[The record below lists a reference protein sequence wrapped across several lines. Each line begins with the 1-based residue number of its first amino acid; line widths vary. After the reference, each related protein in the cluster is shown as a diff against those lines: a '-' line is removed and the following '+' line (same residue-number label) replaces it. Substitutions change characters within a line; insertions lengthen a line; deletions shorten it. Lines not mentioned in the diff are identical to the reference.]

1 MKTTWKTPLLCSV
14 VTLIVACGGGGGGG
28 GSVGT
33 SDTEMTDSE
42 DMTQMPEVDAA
53 PHHPDIPWLLD
64 KSALQ
69 LNKGV
74 NTDNV
79 ALDELPDT
87 SAVRELLKTESE
99 KTSPSANFYYNFS
112 TIFGKYEGSSNP
124 ASDPGEWS
132 LESNCSGAGHCTLI
146 SGSGDTADDY
156 HIVTSG
162 DISPYFIGTVPWDR
176 DGDSNNIQDCDGT
189 NAATCERKTESSV
202 VIRPIFSDEQDSEP
216 IMTANGIAMVQS
228 RSTGRT
234 ASANDPY
241 DILSYGAWMNH
252 SGFFAEAYLYDL
264 STGRSQE
271 NAAWTLGITTGNNP
285 APQSGQT
292 LTWNGTMV
300 GMQGSQAARQT
311 SDPYSE
317 RDFDPVQGD
326 ATVTVSDNGGNLEIG
341 VMFTDIF
348 HLNPANTG
356 QIQDIVWTNSQI
368 ISGTNG
374 RFTSTQ
380 HNLKAA
386 FYGPNHEEVAGT
398 YEKVDVDD
406 FMVGSFGA
414 RQ

>member
-1 MKTTWKTPLLCSV
+1 MKTYFPILTLAV
-14 VTLIVACGGGGGGG
+14 VMLSACGGGGGG
-28 GSVGT
+28 SSNT
-33 SDTEMTDSE
+33 ASNMPEE
-42 DMTQMPEVDAA
+42 QIPEEQMPATDAA
-53 PHHPDIPWLLD
+53 PHHPDILWLLD

-69 LNKGV
+69 LNKGTG
-74 NTDNV
+74 TDNV
-79 ALDELPDT
+79 ALDQLPDT
-87 SAVRELLKTESE
+87 SAVREQLKIEGG

-112 TIFGKYEGSSNP
+112 TIFGKYEGDSNFG
-124 ASDPGEWS
+124 PGEWT
-132 LESNCSGAGHCTLI
+132 LESDCSEAGQCTLI
-146 SGSGDTADDY
+146 SDTADDY
-156 HIVTSG
+156 HIVTASG

-176 DGDSNNIQDCDGT
+176 DGDSNNTQDCDGT
-189 NAATCERKTESSV
+189 NAATCEHKTESSV
-202 VIRPIFSDEQDSEP
+202 VIRPIFSDEVDSEP

-228 RSTGRT
+228 RGTGRT
-234 ASANDPY
+234 VSANALY
-241 DILSYGAWMNH
+241 SFLSYGAWMSH
-252 SGFFAEAYLYDL
+252 SGFFAEAYLYGEQA
-264 STGRSQE
+264 GRSQE
-271 NAAWTLGITTGNNP
+271 NAAWTLGITTGSNP

-292 LTWNGTMV
+292 LTWNGVMV
-300 GMQGSQAARQT
+300 GMQGSQAERQT

-368 ISGTNG
+368 VSDTNG

-398 YEKVDVDD
+398 YEKVDGTD
-406 FMVGSFGA
+406 FMVGAFGA
-414 RQ
+414 KQ